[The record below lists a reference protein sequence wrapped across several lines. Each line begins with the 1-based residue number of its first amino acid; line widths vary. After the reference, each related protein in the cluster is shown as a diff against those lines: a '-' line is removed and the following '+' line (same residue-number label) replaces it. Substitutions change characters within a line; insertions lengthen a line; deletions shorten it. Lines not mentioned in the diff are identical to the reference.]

1 MTSGS
6 ENGKIPGGHAKLTEI
21 SGSLKFHIH
30 SLRMMRGKQDLL
42 LIAGLQSTA
51 VTALRSALP
60 IPGNHPVAHC
70 LLPCPRGSFYHSEQ
84 IIISP
89 LLSFYNSPQCPLSM
103 MS

>member
-42 LIAGLQSTA
+42 LIAGVQLVVATGLQF
-51 VTALRSALP
+51 ALP

-70 LLPCPRGSFYHSEQ
+70 LLPCPKGSFCQLRFQYCRYKQ
-84 IIISP
+84 A
-89 LLSFYNSPQCPLSM
+89 
-103 MS
+103 